1 MKYWNHKIWLLAA
14 ILSLTGGAAA
24 AETYTVGS
32 IEIGNPWARA
42 TPKGASVGGAY
53 MTITN
58 KGPEA
63 DRLIGASSPVA
74 SQLEVHQ
81 MAVDNGVMS
90 MRPVPGGLEIKPGQ
104 TVVLKPESLHLMMI
118 GLKHPLAQGER
129 VKATLDFAK
138 AGKLDLEYVVESMGA
153 QGPGGAA
160 PAGMDH
166 GAMDHMH

>member
-1 MKYWNHKIWLLAA
+1 VKYWNHKIWLLAA

-24 AETYTVGS
+24 AETFTVGS
-32 IEIGNPWARA
+32 IEIDNPWARA
-42 TPKGASVGGAY
+42 TPKGASVGGTY
-53 MTITN
+53 MAITN

-63 DRLIGASSPVA
+63 DRLIGASSPAA
-74 SQLEVHQ
+74 SKLEVHQ

-90 MRPVPGGLEIKPGQ
+90 MRPVQGGLEIKPGQ

-153 QGPGGAA
+153 RGPGGAA